1 MKIRNYFMAGLI
13 ILPLLSSPALAER
26 AARPGTADARIK
38 SYTYHENDVYYL
50 KGHYGFTMVIEF
62 SPKEKVDSISIGDS
76 EAWQVIPG
84 SRKNMIYIKPLEQ
97 NAETNMTVL
106 TSKRIYT
113 FELAADKAATSKSRD
128 LTFRV
133 KFRYPEE
140 ETLEL
145 ANFGNKP
152 AGKYNPLDGADA
164 SAWNFDYSYA
174 GDRGLRPKRVFDDG
188 TFTYFEFHKPGATP
202 AIFSV
207 DNEGNESLVNFNTEG
222 SYIIVNSTGRQFTLR
237 DGDTTTCIFNDG
249 YPKEK
254 GKQEKPIPLV
264 ELKEKKVT
272 AAALPA
278 KKPAILKNAA
288 VESAEENE
296 QPGSFSYFRG
306 KETITLNN

>member
-1 MKIRNYFMAGLI
+1 MKMRNYLMAGMI

-26 AARPGTADARIK
+26 VARPGTADARIK

-84 SRKNMIYIKPLEQ
+84 SRKNLIYIKPLEQ

-113 FELAADKAATSKSRD
+113 FELTADRASTPKSRD

-145 ANFGNKP
+145 ANFGGKP
-152 AGKYNPLDGADA
+152 AGKYNPLEGTDV

-174 GDRGLRPKRVFDDG
+174 GDRSLRPKRVFDDG
-188 TFTYFEFHKPGATP
+188 TFTYFEFRSPSSTP
-202 AIFSV
+202 AIFLV
-207 DNEGNESLVNFNTEG
+207 DDQGNESLVNFNVEG

-237 DGDTTTCIFNDG
+237 DGDITTCIFNDG
-249 YPKEK
+249 YPREK
-254 GKQEKPIPLV
+254 GKQANPEPLI
-264 ELKEKKVT
+264 ELQTRKV
-272 AAALPA
+272 AAAPTIPA
-278 KKPAILKNAA
+278 RKPPSPKE
-288 VESAEENE
+288 VAEENTE
-296 QPGSFSYFRG
+296 QSGFFSSIRG
-306 KETITLNN
+306 KDAITLNN

>member
-1 MKIRNYFMAGLI
+1 MKMRNYLMAGMI
-13 ILPLLSSPALAER
+13 IFPLLSSPALAER
-26 AARPGTADARIK
+26 VARPGTADARIK

-84 SRKNMIYIKPLEQ
+84 SRKNLIYIKPLEQ

-113 FELAADKAATSKSRD
+113 FELTADRASTPKSRD

-145 ANFGNKP
+145 ANFGGKP
-152 AGKYNPLDGADA
+152 AGKYNPLEGTDV

-174 GDRGLRPKRVFDDG
+174 GDRSLRPKRVFDDS
-188 TFTYFEFHKPGATP
+188 TFTYFEFRSPSSTP
-202 AIFSV
+202 AIFLV
-207 DNEGNESLVNFNTEG
+207 DDQGNESLVNFSVEG

-237 DGDTTTCIFNDG
+237 DGDITTCIFNDG
-249 YPKEK
+249 YPREQ
-254 GKQEKPIPLV
+254 GKQSNPKPLI
-264 ELKEKKVT
+264 ELQTRKV
-272 AAALPA
+272 AAAPTIPA
-278 KKPAILKNAA
+278 RKPPSPKEVAEKNT
-288 VESAEENE
+288 E
-296 QPGSFSYFRG
+296 QSGFFSSIRG
-306 KETITLNN
+306 KDAITLNN